1 MQVVKTDKG
10 YVSGA
15 IIGEPGK
22 EVSIFRG
29 IPYAAPP
36 VGDLRWR
43 PPQPVTPWQG
53 IRECTRFSAVCPQ
66 TVLPGTTSEF
76 LMSED
81 CLYLNVITPAKKPKE
96 KLPVMVWMHGGGYT
110 MGGGNDKI
118 WNNYRLPQNGVVVV
132 SLTHRLGPF
141 GLAAHPLLSRESP
154 NGVSGNYLF
163 LDLIESLKWIQKNIA
178 VFGGDPDNVTIFG
191 ESGGGAKVSIMMA
204 SPMAKGLFHRA
215 ICESGTSLALD
226 HGKTLAVL
234 EKHGMELFGKLGVST
249 LEAARLV
256 PWEQVLEASRTML
269 DPPNPGRSMPMP
281 VWDAAIE
288 GWMLPVSPLDAFR
301 SGNINAGPFIACAT
315 LGELTGPGPLIMPFM
330 IPAYVAMIAAVNK
343 GKAKGYACVFDQVPE
358 NWRKEGC
365 VSAHSIELPYVFGD
379 WDDTTGWWR
388 NISGISLQ
396 SGAKTTEARL
406 TQSDKFISEAMMQLW
421 AQFAKTGKPS
431 VKGLVDWPAY
441 EKSTDQYLLFN
452 EKVEVKTGYS
462 KIAQ

>member
-1 MQVVKTDKG
+1 
-10 YVSGA
+10 
-15 IIGEPGK
+15 
-22 EVSIFRG
+22 
-29 IPYAAPP
+29 
-36 VGDLRWR
+36 
-43 PPQPVTPWQG
+43 
-53 IRECTRFSAVCPQ
+53 
-66 TVLPGTTSEF
+66 
-76 LMSED
+76 
-81 CLYLNVITPAKKPKE
+81 
-96 KLPVMVWMHGGGYT
+96 
-110 MGGGNDKI
+110 
-118 WNNYRLPQNGVVVV
+118 
-132 SLTHRLGPF
+132 
-141 GLAAHPLLSRESP
+141 
-154 NGVSGNYLF
+154 
-163 LDLIESLKWIQKNIA
+163 
-178 VFGGDPDNVTIFG
+178 
-191 ESGGGAKVSIMMA
+191 
-204 SPMAKGLFHRA
+204 
-215 ICESGTSLALD
+215 
-226 HGKTLAVL
+226 
-234 EKHGMELFGKLGVST
+234 
-249 LEAARLV
+249 
-256 PWEQVLEASRTML
+256 
-269 DPPNPGRSMPMP
+269 MPMP